1 MSFLK
6 IDNPMKRNAMV
17 DDYIETVHKIQK
29 KNMNEKL
36 KGLAQEESLNTFF
49 KPIIQTSTE
58 ATKEIRN
65 DLKNISID
73 LQNKQIKPAVG
84 LLENAFKKHGIK
96 DSTSTQDPY
105 WGIYK
110 TDDGGFRMGA
120 SNVILDKDSN
130 ITVDGKEYKGTSGL
144 WHLIMDKQATKAM
157 KLKPEDFNNYRELV
171 LQTDVM
177 NNPAPQSGRT
187 NPKGTYKWRKVFSQ
201 FNTPINDDE
210 VDGDGIIFLPSSI
223 KSMHDKLTLLLGS
236 YQAGNQTSTRNE
248 ITAILDELRRRKAIS
263 LVQYNLISTFISP
276 K

>member
-157 KLKPEDFNNYRELV
+157 KLNPDDFNNYRELV

-210 VDGDGIIFLPSSI
+210 ADGDGIIFLPSSI

>member
-1 MSFLK
+1 
-6 IDNPMKRNAMV
+6 
-17 DDYIETVHKIQK
+17 
-29 KNMNEKL
+29 
-36 KGLAQEESLNTFF
+36 
-49 KPIIQTSTE
+49 
-58 ATKEIRN
+58 
-65 DLKNISID
+65 LKNISID

-157 KLKPEDFNNYRELV
+157 KLKSEDFNNYRELV

-210 VDGDGIIFLPSSI
+210 ADGDGVIFLPSSI